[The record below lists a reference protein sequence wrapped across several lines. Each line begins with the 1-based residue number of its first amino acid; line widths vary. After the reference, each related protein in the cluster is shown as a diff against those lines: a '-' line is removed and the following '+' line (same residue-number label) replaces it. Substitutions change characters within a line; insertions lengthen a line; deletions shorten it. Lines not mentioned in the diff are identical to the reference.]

1 VGSNGVRIDPDHCR
15 LSASRYGDGL
25 AYGREIV
32 FKDQEGYLGL
42 QPRAQAGGPDR
53 ATGWALVTG
62 ASAGIG
68 RELARAFASRGH
80 DLVLAARN
88 EAAMAALARE
98 LVGRYAVR
106 AKTMPVDL
114 SLPGAPEAMAAAL
127 AEADVA
133 VDILVNNAG
142 VAFEGDFATIALDDH
157 LRLLQ
162 VNIVAL
168 TALTRL
174 FLPTMLE
181 RGGGRI
187 LNVASI
193 FSFTPVPRVAVYAAA
208 KAYVLSL
215 TESLS
220 EELGGT
226 GVSATALCP
235 GATDTAMV
243 RGSKLG
249 KPIPAMMIMSPQE
262 VAELGCAA
270 CLKGETICV
279 PGVANRLLA
288 SGAPL
293 LPRRLVRGVGGWMT
307 AGGWNRIA
315 TVLHGFGATRERDGK

>member
-1 VGSNGVRIDPDHCR
+1 MFRDR
-15 LSASRYGDGL
+15 ERFL
-25 AYGREIV
+25 GR
-32 FKDQEGYLGL
+32 
-42 QPRAQAGGPDR
+42 QPKVQAGGVGR
-53 ATGWALVTG
+53 ASGWVLVTG

-68 RELARAFASRGH
+68 RELARAFGSRGY
-80 DLVLAARN
+80 DVVLAARN
-88 EAAMAALARE
+88 EAAMAALGSE
-98 LVGRYAVR
+98 LVARHAVR

-127 AEADVA
+127 AEANVA

-142 VAFEGDFATIALDDH
+142 VAFEGDFATIAIDDH

-162 VNIVAL
+162 INVVAL
-168 TALTRL
+168 TTLARL
-174 FLPTMLE
+174 FLPPMLN
-181 RGGGRI
+181 RGWGRI

-220 EELGGT
+220 EELRGT

-270 CLKGETICV
+270 CLKAETICV

-288 SGAPL
+288 NGAPL

-307 AGGWNRIA
+307 AGGWDRIA
-315 TVLHGFGATRERDGK
+315 IALNGFGATHERDGK

>member
-1 VGSNGVRIDPDHCR
+1 MARQPKVNANGANR
-15 LSASRYGDGL
+15 AS
-25 AYGREIV
+25 
-32 FKDQEGYLGL
+32 
-42 QPRAQAGGPDR
+42 
-53 ATGWALVTG
+53 GWVLVTG

-68 RELARAFASRGH
+68 RELAKAFASRGY

-88 EAAMAALARE
+88 EGALAALARE
-98 LVGRYAVR
+98 LAAIHAVR

-114 SLPGAPEAMAAAL
+114 SLPGAAEAIAAAL
-127 AEADVA
+127 AEAGVG

-162 VNIVAL
+162 INVVAL

-174 FLPTMLE
+174 FLPPMLK
-181 RGGGRI
+181 RGSGRI

-215 TESLS
+215 TELLS

-243 RGSKLG
+243 RGSELG

-279 PGVANRLLA
+279 PGVANRLLT

-307 AGGWNRIA
+307 AGGWDSIA
-315 TVLHGFGATRERDGK
+315 SVMRGFGAPHEGDGK

>member
-1 VGSNGVRIDPDHCR
+1 
-15 LSASRYGDGL
+15 
-25 AYGREIV
+25 V
-32 FKDQEGYLGL
+32 FKDREGFLGR
-42 QPRAQAGGPDR
+42 QPKAQAGGFSR
-53 ATGWALVTG
+53 ASGGVLVTG
-62 ASAGIG
+62 ASTGIG
-68 RELARAFASRGH
+68 RELARAFASRGY

-88 EAAMAALARE
+88 EAAMAALAGE
-98 LVGRYAVR
+98 LVARHAVR
-106 AKTMPVDL
+106 AKIMPVDL

-142 VAFEGDFATIALDDH
+142 IAFEGDFVAIALDDH

-162 VNIVAL
+162 INVVVL
-168 TALTRL
+168 TALTCL
-174 FLPTMLE
+174 FLPPMLK

-193 FSFTPVPRVAVYAAA
+193 FSFTPVPRVAVYAAP

-226 GVSATALCP
+226 GVFATALCA

-249 KPIPAMMIMSPQE
+249 KRIPAMMIMSPQE

-270 CLKGETICV
+270 FLNGDTICV

-288 SGAPL
+288 SSAPL

-307 AGGWNRIA
+307 AGGWDRIA
-315 TVLHGFGATRERDGK
+315 TVLQAFAATHERECK

>member
-1 VGSNGVRIDPDHCR
+1 MTQQPKAKVGGG
-15 LSASRYGDGL
+15 SR
-25 AYGREIV
+25 A
-32 FKDQEGYLGL
+32 LG
-42 QPRAQAGGPDR
+42 
-53 ATGWALVTG
+53 WVLVTG

-68 RELARAFASRGH
+68 RELARAFASRGY

-88 EAAMAALARE
+88 ETAIAELGGELA
-98 LVGRYAVR
+98 GRHAVR

-114 SLPGAPEAMAAAL
+114 SLPGAAQAMDDAL
-127 AEADVA
+127 KGAGIDVG
-133 VDILVNNAG
+133 ILVNNAG
-142 VAFEGDFATIALDDH
+142 VAFEGDFATIPLDDH

-162 VNIVAL
+162 INVVAL

-174 FLPTMLE
+174 FLPPMLK

-193 FSFTPVPRVAVYAAA
+193 FSFTPVPRVAAYAAA

-220 EELGGT
+220 AELADT

-243 RGSKLG
+243 RSSRLG

-279 PGVANRLLA
+279 PGVANRLLT
-288 SGAPL
+288 SGAPF
-293 LPRRLVRGVGGWMT
+293 LPRALVRGVGGWMT
-307 AGGWNRIA
+307 AGGWDRIA
-315 TVLHGFGATRERDGK
+315 SALGGFGSPREGHGE

>member
-1 VGSNGVRIDPDHCR
+1 MTWAPKAKVDGVGRPS
-15 LSASRYGDGL
+15 
-25 AYGREIV
+25 
-32 FKDQEGYLGL
+32 
-42 QPRAQAGGPDR
+42 
-53 ATGWALVTG
+53 GWVLVTG

-68 RELARAFASRGH
+68 RELAKAFASRGY
-80 DLVLAARN
+80 DLVLAARS
-88 EAAMAALARE
+88 EAALAALARE
-98 LVGRYAVR
+98 LTASHAVR

-114 SLPGAPEAMAAAL
+114 GLPGAAEAMDEAL
-127 AEADVA
+127 RGAGVDVG
-133 VDILVNNAG
+133 VLVNNAG
-142 VAFEGDFATIALDDH
+142 VAFEGDFAAISLDDH

-162 VNIVAL
+162 INVVAL

-174 FLPTMLE
+174 FLPPMLK

-215 TESLS
+215 TELLA

-249 KPIPAMMIMSPQE
+249 QPIPTMMIMPPRE

-279 PGVANRLLA
+279 PGVANRIVA

-293 LPRRLVRGVGGWMT
+293 LPRSLVRGVGGWMT
-307 AGGWNRIA
+307 GGGLDRIA
-315 TVLHGFGATRERDGK
+315 AVLRGFGAPNGGSGE